1 MIQQASL
8 SHAQTHWLDYLAKAD
23 QFNTWVFSQI
33 EPYLGDRVLEIGCG
47 TGNFTVQLAQHCRHL
62 TAVDLD
68 ADYVATARSRLPHA
82 PQVEFLTG
90 DATQMTWGDRFDT
103 VILLDVLEHIEQD
116 AEFLHRLRSLLTPG
130 GRLIL
135 KVPAGQRL
143 YSSLDANVG
152 HYRRYN
158 KTSLAQIL
166 DAAQLTPE
174 TLRYF
179 NLAGIPGWWVNG
191 SLLKRTVPTSG
202 QVGLFNRLV
211 PLFKRL
217 EQRFEPPR
225 GLSLIAIASPTHL

>member
-1 MIQQASL
+1 MLQQASL
-8 SHAQTHWLDYLAKAD
+8 SYAQTHWLDSLAQAD
-23 QFNTWVFSQI
+23 QFNAWVFAQI
-33 EPYLGDRVLEIGCG
+33 EPHLGDRVLEIGCG
-47 TGNFTVQLAQHCRHL
+47 TGNFTVHLAQHCRHL

-68 ADYVATARSRLPHA
+68 ADYVAIARSRLSQASH
-82 PQVEFLTG
+82 VEFLTG
-90 DATQMTWGDRFDT
+90 DATQMHWGDRFDT

-158 KTSLAQIL
+158 KTSLTQIL
-166 DAAQLTPE
+166 DAAQLTPK

-191 SLLKRTVPTSG
+191 SLLKRTVPSSG

-211 PLFKRL
+211 PLFKTI
-217 EQRFEPPR
+217 EQYREPPR
-225 GLSLIAIASPTHL
+225 GLSLIAIATPT

>member
-8 SHAQTHWLDYLAKAD
+8 SYAQTYWLDYLAHAD
-23 QFNTWVFSQI
+23 QFNAWVFEQI
-33 EPYLGDRVLEIGCG
+33 SPYLGDRVLEIGCG
-47 TGNFTVQLAQHCRHL
+47 TGNFTVPLAHRCRHL

-82 PQVEFLTG
+82 PHVDFFTG
-90 DATQMTWGDRFDT
+90 DATQMEWSDRFDT

-116 AEFLHRLRSLLTPG
+116 AEFLHRLRHVLNPG

-158 KTSLAQIL
+158 KTSITQVL
-166 DAAQLTPE
+166 DAAHFTPE
-174 TLRYF
+174 HLRYF
-179 NLAGIPGWWVNG
+179 NMAGIPGWWVNG
-191 SLLKRTVPTSG
+191 SVLKRTVPSSG

-211 PLFKRL
+211 PLFKAM
-217 EQRFEPPR
+217 EQRIEPPR
-225 GLSLIAIASPTHL
+225 GLSLIAIATPI